1 MRRVRLLPVLVF
13 TILFLGQIKAQT
25 GWDTA
30 AVILK
35 SIVPPTFPAISLN
48 IVSFGAVGDSVTDCS
63 TAIKAAIDSVN
74 KLGGGKVIVPSGVF
88 LTGPVYLKSNVNLY
102 IAKGGRLL
110 FSSDKTK
117 FLPVVYT
124 RFEGTEC
131 MNYSPFIYAYGESN
145 IALTGSGTIDG
156 QGNSTSNWW
165 DWKYLT
171 AATTDAN
178 NLITMASSGTAVAN
192 RVFGSGHYLRPN
204 FVQFYSCKNILVDS
218 ITILRSP
225 MWEIHPVLCDNVTVS
240 NITVNS
246 HGPNND
252 GCNPECSSNV
262 LIKNC
267 SFDTGDDCIAIKA
280 GKNDDGRRV
289 NTPSRNIIVKKCK
302 FADGHG
308 GVTMGSEMTGGIRN
322 VFADSCTMNSTNFYC
337 MLRFKTNTA
346 RGGTIEN
353 IYMKNST
360 ATAVTNGAIYI
371 EMTYNSE
378 TGSYTPTIRNIY
390 VDSISCSSGP
400 YAVYIKDLKASP
412 VNNINISNSIFTNIS
427 SSNVYGY
434 ATGIHISNVKVN
446 GAIISGLHDEQSSV
460 EKSFVLSQNYPNP
473 FNPSTQIQYQLVES
487 GHVSLTI
494 YDMLGNEIK
503 NLDAGFK
510 EKGSYS
516 CQWDGTTNSFVHAAS
531 GVYLC
536 KLQGEGIAQTIKMLL
551 IK

>member
-1 MRRVRLLPVLVF
+1 MSRCKLLVVLIISIVF
-13 TILFLGQIKAQT
+13 SVHAQT
-25 GWDTA
+25 GWDTV
-30 AVILK
+30 AVILQK
-35 SIVPPTFPAISLN
+35 IVPPSFPGVELN
-48 IVSFGAVGDSVTDCS
+48 IASFGAVGDSVTDCS
-63 TAIKAAIDSVN
+63 SAIKTAIDSVN
-74 KLGGGKVIVPSGVF
+74 KLGGGKVIVPSGSY
-88 LTGPVYLKSNVNLY
+88 LTGPIYLKSNVNLY
-102 IAKGGRLL
+102 ITKGGRLL
-110 FSSDKTK
+110 FTSDKTK
-117 FLPVVYT
+117 YLPVVYT

-131 MNYSPFIYAYGESN
+131 MNYSPFIYAFGESN
-145 IALTGSGTIDG
+145 IAITGSGTIDG
-156 QGNSTSNWW
+156 NGNSSTNWW
-165 DWKYLT
+165 NWKSVSG
-171 AATTDAN
+171 ATTDAN
-178 NLITMASSGTAVAN
+178 NLITMATNGTPVAN

-204 FVQFYSCKNILVDS
+204 FVQFYNCKNILVDS

-252 GCNPECSSNV
+252 GCDPECSSNV

-267 SFDTGDDCIAIKA
+267 SFDTGDDCIAIKS

-289 NTPSRNIIVKKCK
+289 NTPSKNIIVKNCK

-322 VFADSCTMNSTNFYC
+322 VFADSCTMNSTNFYA

-353 IYMKNST
+353 VYMKNST
-360 ATAVTNGAIYI
+360 ATAVSNGAIYI

-378 TGSYTPTIRNIY
+378 TGSYTPAIRNIY
-390 VDSISCSSGP
+390 VDNISCSSGP
-400 YAVYIKDLKASP
+400 YAIYIKDLKASP
-412 VNNINISNSIFTNIS
+412 VNNINVSNSTFANIT

-434 ATGIHISNVKVN
+434 ATGIHITNVKVN
-446 GAIISGLHDEQSSV
+446 GGIISGMQEQHGISD
-460 EKSFVLSQNYPNP
+460 KNFVLEQNYPNP
-473 FNPSTQIQYQLVES
+473 FNPSTRIQYQLAKA
-487 GHVSLTI
+487 GNVSLII
-494 YDMLGNEIK
+494 YDVMGNEITT
-503 NLDAGFK
+503 LEAGYK

-516 CQWDGTTNSFVHAAS
+516 CAWDGLTKDFSPAAS

-551 IK
+551 LR

>member
-1 MRRVRLLPVLVF
+1 MRRLNLLLITVLGLMF
-13 TILFLGQIKAQT
+13 SAHAQT

-30 AVILK
+30 AVILQ
-35 SIVPPTFPAISLN
+35 SIVPPTFPAVELN
-48 IVSFGAVGDSVTDCS
+48 IVSFGAVGDSVTNCS
-63 TAIKAAIDSVN
+63 TAIKTAIDSVN
-74 KLGGGKVIVPSGVF
+74 KLGGGKVLVPSGVF
-88 LTGPVYLKSNVNLY
+88 LTGPIYLKSNVNLH

-117 FLPVVYT
+117 YLPVVYT

-131 MNYSPFIYAYGESN
+131 MNYSPFIYAYGETN
-145 IALTGSGTIDG
+145 IAVTGSGTIDG

-165 DWKYLT
+165 DWKT
-171 AATTDAN
+171 NSAATTDAT
-178 NLITMASSGTAVAN
+178 NLITMATNGTAVSA
-192 RVFGSGHYLRPN
+192 RIFGSGHYLRPN

-225 MWEIHPVLCDNVTVS
+225 MWEIHPVLCENVTVS

-252 GCNPECSSNV
+252 GCNPECCTNV

-267 SFDTGDDCIAIKA
+267 SFDTGDDCIAIKS

-289 NTPSRNIIVKKCK
+289 NTPSRNILVKNCK

-322 VFADSCTMNSTNFYC
+322 VFADSCTMNSSNFYC

-353 IYMKNST
+353 VYMKHAT
-360 ATAVTNGAIYI
+360 ATAVTLGAIYI

-378 TGSYTPTIRNIY
+378 TGSYTPVIKNIY

-400 YAVYIKDLKASP
+400 YAVYIKDIKASP
-412 VNNINISNSIFTNIS
+412 VNNLNVSNSTFSNIT

-434 ATGIHISNVKVN
+434 ATGVHMTNVKVN
-446 GAIISGLHDEQSSV
+446 GAVISGLH
-460 EKSFVLSQNYPNP
+460 EKNIDTEKEFTLFQNYPNP
-473 FNPSTQIQYQLVES
+473 FNPSTQISFQLVKAGTIS
-487 GHVSLTI
+487 IKI
-494 YDMLGNEIK
+494 YDVIGNEVNI
-503 NLDAGFK
+503 LDSGYH
-510 EKGSYS
+510 EKGTYS
-516 CQWDGTTNSFVHAAS
+516 FNWDGRTNYATQAAS
-531 GVYLC
+531 GVYMC
-536 KLQGEGIAQTIKMLL
+536 KLQGQNSSKIIKMLL
-551 IK
+551 MK